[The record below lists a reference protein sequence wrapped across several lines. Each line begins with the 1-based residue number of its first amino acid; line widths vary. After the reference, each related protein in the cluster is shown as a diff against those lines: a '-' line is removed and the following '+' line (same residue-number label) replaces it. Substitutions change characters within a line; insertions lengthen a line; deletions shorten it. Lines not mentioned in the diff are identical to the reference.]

1 MNDWL
6 IVKQTEKKDRGCFA
20 IRDIPKETQIIEY
33 KGKIVSKSL
42 AEKMESKH
50 KAKGELWIFTLNKNQ
65 DIDASRGGNE
75 ARFIN
80 HSCSTNCEPVN
91 YDDEEIWIE
100 ATQDIKKGEEITYN
114 YGFDGPDEYFPCLCG
129 SKNCCGWIVDEDYK
143 FKPGEKE
150 ELQKEHDKL
159 LEDPFLQK
167 KTHFKHSKE
176 HIEIVQDKNKL

>member
-80 HSCSTNCEPVN
+80 HSCSTNCE
-91 YDDEEIWIE
+91 
-100 ATQDIKKGEEITYN
+100 T
-114 YGFDGPDEYFPCLCG
+114 
-129 SKNCCGWIVDEDYK
+129 SK
-143 FKPGEKE
+143 
-150 ELQKEHDKL
+150 L
-159 LEDPFLQK
+159 
-167 KTHFKHSKE
+167 
-176 HIEIVQDKNKL
+176 